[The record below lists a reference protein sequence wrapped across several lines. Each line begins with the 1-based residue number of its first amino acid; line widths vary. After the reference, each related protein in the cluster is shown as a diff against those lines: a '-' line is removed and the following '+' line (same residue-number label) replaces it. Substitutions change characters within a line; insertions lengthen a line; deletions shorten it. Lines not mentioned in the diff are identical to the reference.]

1 MRRSS
6 STSSVTSQPS
16 SARRSPRTPSTGRPV
31 SAPTCSTALRTTS
44 SEPGLFPLRF
54 AAAISA
60 RLQPLQQLVL
70 EALELGLGEL
80 AAVERR
86 LQARELGAH
95 LRRLVEVS
103 LGLVLDL
110 LGDPHRAANGRERER
125 QQA

>member
-44 SEPGLFPLRF
+44 SDPTLPLRF

-60 RLQPLQQLVL
+60 GVQPLQQLVL
-70 EALELGLGEL
+70 EALELRLVEL

-86 LQARELGAH
+86 LQARELGAY
-95 LRRLVEVS
+95 LRRLVEV
-103 LGLVLDL
+103 
-110 LGDPHRAANGRERER
+110 
-125 QQA
+125 